1 MRTVHSRHLA
11 SIRLAIGALT
21 VGTLLLVPRS
31 GQVHAAGGVV
41 LRAHF
46 VVGHHYSKVETQTT
60 TTKVVIHAKDG
71 KGNVT
76 TRTQNSV
83 EVDVTPST
91 TTVTQ
96 VLSNGSA
103 MMRVTYG
110 TCMVTIDG
118 KVEKSAMTGFY
129 EEKQVSNTLH
139 VISAKYVGGK
149 GIPADILNTV
159 TSGDSVKVTKGTD
172 GYPATPVQVGSSWT
186 AVGTIPSFGSIT
198 LRTTVLALG
207 TQNGRP
213 TVTARQTVNQPV
225 TFTGGG
231 FIYKGQFV
239 IGQTQMS
246 YVDDGSDARP
256 TTDDNLSFKGTFTDK
271 TGANTGTLTISG
283 TDHTV
288 PSA

>member
-1 MRTVHSRHLA
+1 MRTVQGRHSAHT
-11 SIRLAIGALT
+11 RLVIGALT
-21 VGTLLLVPRS
+21 LGAFLVVPRS

-60 TTKVVIHAKDG
+60 TTKVLIHAKDSKG
-71 KGNVT
+71 KIT
-76 TRTQNSV
+76 TQTQNSV

-96 VLSNGSA
+96 VLSDGSA
-103 MMRVTYG
+103 MLKVTYG
-110 TCMVTIDG
+110 TCTITTDG

-129 EEKQVSNTLH
+129 EEKKVSNTLH

-149 GIPADILNTV
+149 GIPSDILSNV

-172 GYPATPVQVGSSWT
+172 GYPTTPVQVGTSWT

-198 LRTTVLALG
+198 LHTTVLALAS
-207 TQNGRP
+207 QNGRA

-239 IGQTQMS
+239 IGQTQTS
-246 YVDDGSDARP
+246 YVDDASDAQP
-256 TTDDNLSFKGTFTDK
+256 TSGDTMSYKGTITDK
-271 TGANTGTLTISG
+271 PGANTGTLTISG
-283 TDHTV
+283 TDRTV